1 MSVEDMYFPGW
12 QAQSEPPH
20 FMITART
27 RCGPS
32 AMDLPA
38 KHVTWVPSNWAEPAR
53 QDLAAG
59 GGDLVRCSV
68 PEAPAVI
75 DAGKARS
82 LTVMATQRSPIFEDG
97 PTLKKSLVIDY
108 ALGHGE
114 VLPHRRDYRIQSQI
128 VLRSHS
134 NKPCLVISFNWTR
147 FCMRR
152 YRPFNRR
159 CPLYRRKH

>member
-1 MSVEDMYFPGW
+1 MYFPGW

-38 KHVTWVPSNWAEPAR
+38 KHVTWVPSNGAEPAR

-59 GGDLVRCSV
+59 GVDLVTCSV
-68 PEAPAVI
+68 PEARAVI

-82 LTVMATQRSPIFEDG
+82 LAVMATQRSPIFKDG
-97 PTLKKSLVIDY
+97 PTLKESLDIDY
-108 ALGHGE
+108 SLGAWRGFAAPKGLPDPIADRLAVALK
-114 VLPHRRDYRIQSQI
+114 QAM
-128 VLRSHS
+128 
-134 NKPCLVISFNWTR
+134 PCYQF
-147 FCMRR
+147 
-152 YRPFNRR
+152 
-159 CPLYRRKH
+159 